1 MKIASVKIS
10 RRSGSTLVESSIAM
24 GVLALAVPLV
34 FGSMAEA
41 GKSGASAEAET
52 RSAWIIPACI
62 QEIENSRAGK
72 PQYFTATETG
82 QTFPPEN
89 EIWALAFSNEG
100 STVNKITIAQYDS
113 GIKNLDGKAISH
125 LAKISATK
133 AAENDDMLDLRISLE
148 YPATAPAGKRRTLD
162 FHSRIP

>member
-1 MKIASVKIS
+1 MFSG
-10 RRSGSTLVESSIAM
+10 RSGSTLVESSIAM

-41 GKSGASAEAET
+41 GKSGASAEAEN
-52 RSAWIIPACI
+52 RSAWIIPTCL
-62 QEIENSRAGK
+62 QEIENSRVGK

-100 STVNKITIAQYDS
+100 STVDKITIAQYDR
-113 GIKNLDGKAISH
+113 GIKNLNGKSISH

-133 AAENDDMLDLRISLE
+133 AQENDGMLDLRITIE
-148 YPATAPAGKRRTLD
+148 YPATAPVDKRRTLD